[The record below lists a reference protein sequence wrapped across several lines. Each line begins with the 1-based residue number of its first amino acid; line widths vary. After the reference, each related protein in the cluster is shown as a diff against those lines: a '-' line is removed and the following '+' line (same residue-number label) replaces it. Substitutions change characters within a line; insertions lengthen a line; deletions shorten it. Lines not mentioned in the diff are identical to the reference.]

1 MEAITNEIEYNNALN
16 KIHLLMKK
24 GEDNLNDADAESIT
38 NLANKIQAFEKVH
51 YPFPMPKTIADM
63 VELKMFEKKINR
75 VTLASMLGIDAPKLS
90 QIMNGKRKPDLTFLK
105 ALHQKLGIDG
115 NFILDHI

>member
-1 MEAITNEIEYNNALN
+1 L
-16 KIHLLMKK
+16 
-24 GEDNLNDADAESIT
+24 
-38 NLANKIQAFEKVH
+38 
-51 YPFPMPKTIADM
+51 
-63 VELKMFEKKINR
+63 FEKKINR
-75 VTLASMLGIDAPKLS
+75 VALASMLGIDVPKLS

>member
-1 MEAITNEIEYNNALN
+1 MEAITNETEFSNALN

-24 GEDNLNDADAESIT
+24 GEDNLTDADVESIT
-38 NLANKIQAFEKVH
+38 SLADRIQAFEKIH

-75 VTLASMLGIDAPKLS
+75 VGLASMLGIDPPKLS

-105 ALHQKLGIDG
+105 AVHQKLGIDG
-115 NFILDHI
+115 NFILERI